1 MTASTVKST
10 LITNLETV
18 PLATSAS
25 PKDFYGIERVSCA
38 TVEVATTSLDEE
50 NDRVLM
56 VPVPMEARV
65 LGIYLLNDKLDSHG
79 TVAITNDIGLWYGQG
94 CGQTPGTLIDDDAY
108 AVAITALQAAS
119 TASTVSYNYA
129 FHTKDIAKVTNH
141 VWEDAALTANPGG
154 TAYIG
159 LSIQTPAA
167 TAAAG
172 TVTMIVKYVVD

>member
-25 PKDFYGIERVSCA
+25 PKDFYGIERISCA
-38 TVEVATTSLDEE
+38 TVEVATTSIDET
-50 NDRVLM
+50 NDRILM

-65 LGIYLLNDKLDSHG
+65 LGIYLMNDKLDSHG

-119 TASTVSYNYA
+119 TAATGSYSYA
-129 FHTKDIAKVTNH
+129 FHTKNIDKVTNH